1 MKISEKVSRF
11 YSRIEN
17 DLNTEP
23 ELQYRLCKYEIDR
36 YKEISLISPRYC
48 SGTLSN
54 EGFQFCKGSLQLRQC
69 EYRGRQCIDEKQNPP
84 PTQPEAGSAFLKV

>member
-36 YKEISLISPRYC
+36 YEEISLIS
-48 SGTLSN
+48 SWIL
-54 EGFQFCKGSLQLRQC
+54 
-69 EYRGRQCIDEKQNPP
+69 
-84 PTQPEAGSAFLKV
+84 